1 MRDDRRKDR
10 VLVAVKSLGTPDVRS
25 LSVGVL
31 NVRSLGNKSAVSLHT
46 IVNSLDLFVD
56 VETWHDSAEST
67 SVTTATSPGY
77 QVFERARPRTAAMAT
92 NRLITATSVVFVR
105 YGVYV
110 SVLHLP
116 TYTSRSSC
124 CR

>member
-1 MRDDRRKDR
+1 MRINHVIKTDQWRCAPQIRPAPHFVLSRHLYHRRPLRRPSMRDDRRKDR

-56 VETWHDSAEST
+56 VET
-67 SVTTATSPGY
+67 
-77 QVFERARPRTAAMAT
+77 
-92 NRLITATSVVFVR
+92 
-105 YGVYV
+105 
-110 SVLHLP
+110 
-116 TYTSRSSC
+116 
-124 CR
+124 